1 MSDFVQIVQ
10 PPPPGRPEV
19 LYGWPLK
26 LSLYRREIYYEFL
39 IFLPIFSRSRFVHA
53 FFYKNSAFFRVPR
66 YS

>member
-10 PPPPGRPEV
+10 PPPTGRPEV

-39 IFLPIFSRSRFVHA
+39 IFLPIFLDLGLYTL
-53 FFYKNSAFFRVPR
+53 FYKNSAFFRVPR

>member
-39 IFLPIFSRSRFVHA
+39 IFLPIFLDLGLYTL
-53 FFYKNSAFFRVPR
+53 FYKNSAFLRVPR